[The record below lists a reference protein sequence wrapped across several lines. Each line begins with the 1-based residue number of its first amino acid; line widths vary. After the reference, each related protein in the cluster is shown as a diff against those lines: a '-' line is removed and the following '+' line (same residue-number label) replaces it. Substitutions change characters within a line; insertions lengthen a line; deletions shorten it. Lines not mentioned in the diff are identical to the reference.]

1 LKIVKLFFI
10 ACPLLLLLSCTKDK
24 KGGIDDSEIRERY
37 FNLEKI
43 GWKSKVYNQKVDKI
57 DFTATEVPIQYYL
70 LKDKGNENLILVD
83 SLYEQN
89 KRERVIEFTFQQ
101 ENEKDILD
109 SENTGISYEDG
120 VKYMSFSIERD
131 FMVVVN
137 QKDTIPC
144 SAALFER
151 SYKITPYQKV
161 MLFFS
166 NIDPN
171 AKIQLIYKD
180 NLFKKGTLKFQF
192 KDPFTEIA
200 L

>member
-1 LKIVKLFFI
+1 MKIVKAFFT
-10 ACPLLLLLSCTKDK
+10 ACSLLLLLSCAKDK
-24 KGGIDDSEIRERY
+24 KGGSDDSEIRERY
-37 FNLEKI
+37 YNLEKI
-43 GWKSKVYNQKVDKI
+43 GWKSKVYSQKVDQF

-70 LKDKGNENLILVD
+70 LKDKGNANLFLVD
-83 SLYEQN
+83 SLYNDN
-89 KRERVIEFTFQQ
+89 KRERVIEFTFEQ

-109 SENTGISYEDG
+109 PETTGIPYEDG
-120 VKYMSFSIERD
+120 VKYMSFSIEND
-131 FMVVVN
+131 FSVVIN

-144 SAALFER
+144 SGALFER

-171 AKIQLIYKD
+171 AKIQLLYKD